1 MTEIKTIPDVTTIA
15 GEIKALVANVAGQ
28 PAESIDDAAGLDT
41 LGIDSLLIV
50 EVVVGIQRRFGVQVP
65 PSEFR
70 ADIRT
75 VGQVCEVLGAFV
87 HGTLSAEPIAAQG

>member
-1 MTEIKTIPDVTTIA
+1 
-15 GEIKALVANVAGQ
+15 
-28 PAESIDDAAGLDT
+28 
-41 LGIDSLLIV
+41 V

-87 HGTLSAEPIAAQG
+87 HGTLSAEPVAAQA